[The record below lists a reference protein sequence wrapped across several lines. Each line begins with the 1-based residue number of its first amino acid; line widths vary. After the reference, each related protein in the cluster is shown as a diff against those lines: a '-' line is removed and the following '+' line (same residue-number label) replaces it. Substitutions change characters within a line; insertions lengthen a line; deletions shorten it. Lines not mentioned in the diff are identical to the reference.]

1 MIFAKLVAL
10 ALLAIVAIYL
20 FVAAPE
26 PLPDKAG
33 PSGSADRRVA
43 IEQVFEAAN
52 AINLEA
58 RRIYTVRIVGAG
70 QQVGLEFAE
79 DWREK
84 QRQAGPLP
92 ALFLRLISSEL
103 AKQPEPLGLFLGSN
117 EPINP
122 SNLFTGEQKARF
134 LRMQAANQPQV
145 FATPDGYQVAMY
157 PDVASA
163 EPCVRCHNE
172 HKTSPKR
179 DWKLNDVMGAT
190 TWIYPQ
196 REVSLA
202 EFLVIVA
209 NVYAGVETA
218 WQTFL
223 AKAATF
229 THPPAV
235 GPQWPKAGA
244 RVLPDAQTFMAEVY
258 QASAPRVVRILNRNA
273 VPPKEAGL

>member
-1 MIFAKLVAL
+1 MIFAKLVVL
-10 ALLAIVAIYL
+10 AMLAIVAIYL
-20 FVAAPE
+20 FVTAPE
-26 PLPDKAG
+26 PLPDNAG

-43 IEQVFEAAN
+43 IAQVFEAAN
-52 AINLEA
+52 AINHEA
-58 RRIYTVRIVGAG
+58 RRTYTARVVGPG
-70 QQVGLEFAE
+70 QQAGLEFAE

-92 ALFLRLISSEL
+92 ALFLRLVSSEL
-103 AKQPEPLGLFLGSN
+103 TKKPQPLGLFLGSD

-122 SNLFTGEQKARF
+122 SNLFTGEQKVRF
-134 LRMQAANQPQV
+134 GRMQAETRPQV

-172 HKTSPKR
+172 HKASPKR
-179 DWKLNDVMGAT
+179 DWKLDDIMGAT

-196 REVSLA
+196 RDVSLA

-209 NVYAGVETA
+209 NVYSSVEAA
-218 WQTFL
+218 WETVL

-229 THPPAV
+229 TPPPAI
-235 GPQWPKAGA
+235 GPHWPKAGA
-244 RVLPDAQTFMAEVY
+244 RVLPDSQTFMAEVY
-258 QASAPRVVRILNRNA
+258 QASAPTVVRILSRNA
-273 VPPKEAGL
+273 LSPQEVGP